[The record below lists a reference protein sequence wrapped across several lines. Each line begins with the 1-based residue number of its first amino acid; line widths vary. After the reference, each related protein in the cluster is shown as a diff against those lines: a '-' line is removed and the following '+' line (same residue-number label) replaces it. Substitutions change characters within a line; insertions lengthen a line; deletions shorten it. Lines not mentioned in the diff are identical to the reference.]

1 VNLCG
6 NKSLPRAVFA
16 KNQDGTAAFGYPA
29 YRSLNARLVE
39 IGGFRLPLSIV
50 DHCDCFHMG
59 TKLHVIVSMQ
69 VLDLAVK
76 YAEYSSIARYGLG

>member
-1 VNLCG
+1 
-6 NKSLPRAVFA
+6 
-16 KNQDGTAAFGYPA
+16 
-29 YRSLNARLVE
+29 
-39 IGGFRLPLSIV
+39 
-50 DHCDCFHMG
+50 MG